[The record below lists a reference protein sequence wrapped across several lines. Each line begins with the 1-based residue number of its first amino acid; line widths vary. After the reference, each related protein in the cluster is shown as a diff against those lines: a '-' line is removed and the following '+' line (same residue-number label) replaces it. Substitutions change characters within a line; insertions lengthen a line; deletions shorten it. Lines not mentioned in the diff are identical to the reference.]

1 MRTVHI
7 HCTELLFETLFVLKL
22 WTESVILESKAKE
35 EENKKKG
42 KKDRNE
48 KRKSQTHKQRKQVYC
63 LAFFKNLKKKK
74 KTRKICE
81 ILKKKVVKLLW

>member
-7 HCTELLFETLFVLKL
+7 HCTVLLFETLFVLKL

-35 EENKKKG
+35 EENKKR

-63 LAFFKNLKKKK
+63 LAFFKNLKKKNKEKYVKFWRK
-74 KTRKICE
+74 K
-81 ILKKKVVKLLW
+81 L